1 MKHIVTIITGTFILL
16 AAFRCFSNAYAQTA
30 RSESNI
36 EKEQTVV
43 ETPRKTTR
51 PRMDFVKM
59 VDFYLR
65 DSEKLV
71 FGKLVLEDRN
81 KITVERLDESR
92 IIVST
97 YSKREID
104 ARTLRTKNIPEA
116 KYYLE
121 LADYFSGKTWDFRDD
136 PDDFIQA
143 IRCWEKAKQ
152 SIAETQGQD
161 SERIVEINKK
171 IKRLQADRKVWG
183 REVQSRAKLKK
194 LEFEATIET
203 RIKELEDKVAASSQQ
218 VDETMTNMKD
228 NRQKLERGI
237 SEMDRVLSG
246 RLEMLEDVVEI
257 NSRIID
263 RIARTRNYYPR
274 YYYP

>member
-171 IKRLQADRKVWG
+171 IKRLQADRKVWV

-228 NRQKLERGI
+228 NQQKLERGI
-237 SEMDRVLSG
+237 SEIGGVLSG

-263 RIARTRNYYPR
+263 RIDRTLNYYPQ

>member
-16 AAFRCFSNAYAQTA
+16 VAFRCFSNAYAQTA
-30 RSESNI
+30 PSESNI
-36 EKEQTVV
+36 EKEQTVF

-59 VDFYLR
+59 ADFYLR

-71 FGKLVLEDRN
+71 FGRLVLEDRS

-171 IKRLQADRKVWG
+171 IKRLQADRKVWV
-183 REVQSRAKLKK
+183 REVESRTKLKK

-218 VDETMTNMKD
+218 VDETMTDMKD
-228 NRQKLERGI
+228 NRQKLERDI
-237 SEMDRVLSG
+237 SEMDRVLSE
-246 RLEMLEDVVEI
+246 RLEMLEDVVET

-263 RIARTRNYYPR
+263 SIDRTLNYYPR

>member
-16 AAFRCFSNAYAQTA
+16 AAFRCFSNAYAQTMP
-30 RSESNI
+30 SESNI
-36 EKEQTVV
+36 EKEQTVF

-171 IKRLQADRKVWG
+171 IKRLQADRKVWV

-218 VDETMTNMKD
+218 VDETMTDMKD

-237 SEMDRVLSG
+237 SEIDRVLSE
-246 RLEMLEDVVEI
+246 RLEMLEDEVET

-263 RIARTRNYYPR
+263 RIDRTLNYYPR

>member
-16 AAFRCFSNAYAQTA
+16 AAFRCFSNAYAQTTLN
-30 RSESNI
+30 ESNI
-36 EKEQTVV
+36 EKEQTVF

-71 FGKLVLEDRN
+71 FGKLVLEDKS

-161 SERIVEINKK
+161 SERIAEINKK
-171 IKRLQADRKVWG
+171 IKRLQADRKVWV

-218 VDETMTNMKD
+218 VDETMTDMKD

-237 SEMDRVLSG
+237 SEMDRVLSE
-246 RLEMLEDVVEI
+246 RLEMLEDVVET

-263 RIARTRNYYPR
+263 RIARTLNYYPQ

>member
-183 REVQSRAKLKK
+183 REVQLRAKLKK

-218 VDETMTNMKD
+218 VDETMTDMKD

-237 SEMDRVLSG
+237 SEMDRVLSE
-246 RLEMLEDVVEI
+246 RLEMLEDVVET

-263 RIARTRNYYPR
+263 RIARTLNYYPR
-274 YYYP
+274 YY

>member
-16 AAFRCFSNAYAQTA
+16 AAFRCFSNAYAQTTLN
-30 RSESNI
+30 ESNI
-36 EKEQTVV
+36 EKEQTVF

-71 FGKLVLEDRN
+71 FGKLVLEDKS

-161 SERIVEINKK
+161 SERIAEINKK
-171 IKRLQADRKVWG
+171 IKRLQADRKVWV

-218 VDETMTNMKD
+218 VDETMTDMKD

-237 SEMDRVLSG
+237 SEMDRVLSE
-246 RLEMLEDVVEI
+246 RLEMLEDVVET

-263 RIARTRNYYPR
+263 RIDRTLNYYPQ

>member
-30 RSESNI
+30 PSESNI

-161 SERIVEINKK
+161 SERIVKINKK
-171 IKRLQADRKVWG
+171 IKRLQADRKVWV

-218 VDETMTNMKD
+218 VDETMTDMKD

-246 RLEMLEDVVEI
+246 RLEMLEDVVET

-263 RIARTRNYYPR
+263 RIARTLNYYPR
-274 YYYP
+274 YY

>member
-1 MKHIVTIITGTFILL
+1 
-16 AAFRCFSNAYAQTA
+16 
-30 RSESNI
+30 
-36 EKEQTVV
+36 
-43 ETPRKTTR
+43 
-51 PRMDFVKM
+51 

-171 IKRLQADRKVWG
+171 IKRLQADRKVWV

-228 NRQKLERGI
+228 NQQKLERGI
-237 SEMDRVLSG
+237 SEIGGVLSG

-263 RIARTRNYYPR
+263 RIDRTLNYYPQ

>member
-30 RSESNI
+30 PSESNI

-104 ARTLRTKNIPEA
+104 ARTLRTKTYPKPNTTWSLLTTFPERPGT
-116 KYYLE
+116 
-121 LADYFSGKTWDFRDD
+121 SGTTRTISYRQF
-136 PDDFIQA
+136 A
-143 IRCWEKAKQ
+143 A
-152 SIAETQGQD
+152 G
-161 SERIVEINKK
+161 
-171 IKRLQADRKVWG
+171 RKP
-183 REVQSRAKLKK
+183 
-194 LEFEATIET
+194 
-203 RIKELEDKVAASSQQ
+203 
-218 VDETMTNMKD
+218 N
-228 NRQKLERGI
+228 N
-237 SEMDRVLSG
+237 
-246 RLEMLEDVVEI
+246 
-257 NSRIID
+257 
-263 RIARTRNYYPR
+263 P
-274 YYYP
+274 

>member
-30 RSESNI
+30 PSESNI

-59 VDFYLR
+59 ADFYLR

-81 KITVERLDESR
+81 KIPIERLDDSR

-171 IKRLQADRKVWG
+171 IKRLQADRKVWV
-183 REVQSRAKLKK
+183 REVESRAKLKK

-218 VDETMTNMKD
+218 VDETMTDMKD
-228 NRQKLERGI
+228 NRQKLERDI

-246 RLEMLEDVVEI
+246 RLEMLEDVVET

-263 RIARTRNYYPR
+263 RIARTLNYYPR
-274 YYYP
+274 YY

>member
-152 SIAETQGQD
+152 SIAGTQGQD

-171 IKRLQADRKVWG
+171 IKRLQADRKVWV

-263 RIARTRNYYPR
+263 RIDRTRNYYPQ

>member
-30 RSESNI
+30 PSESNI

-183 REVQSRAKLKK
+183 REVQLRAKLKK

-218 VDETMTNMKD
+218 VDETMTDMKD

-237 SEMDRVLSG
+237 SEMDRVLSE
-246 RLEMLEDVVEI
+246 RLEMLEDVVET

-263 RIARTRNYYPR
+263 RIARTLNYYPR
-274 YYYP
+274 YY

>member
-161 SERIVEINKK
+161 SERIVKINKK
-171 IKRLQADRKVWG
+171 IKRLQADRKVWV
-183 REVQSRAKLKK
+183 REVQLRAKLKK

-218 VDETMTNMKD
+218 VDETMTDMKD

-246 RLEMLEDVVEI
+246 RLEMLEDVVET

-263 RIARTRNYYPR
+263 RIARTLNYYPR
-274 YYYP
+274 YY

>member
-1 MKHIVTIITGTFILL
+1 MKHIVIIITGTFILL
-16 AAFRCFSNAYAQTA
+16 VAFRCFSNAYAQTA
-30 RSESNI
+30 PSESNI
-36 EKEQTVV
+36 EKEQTVF
-43 ETPRKTTR
+43 ETPRKTAR

-171 IKRLQADRKVWG
+171 IKRLQADRKVWV
-183 REVQSRAKLKK
+183 REVESRAKLKK

-218 VDETMTNMKD
+218 VDETMTDIKD
-228 NRQKLERGI
+228 NRQKLERDI
-237 SEMDRVLSG
+237 SEMDRVLSE
-246 RLEMLEDVVEI
+246 RLEMLEDVVET

-263 RIARTRNYYPR
+263 SIDRALNYYPR

>member
-152 SIAETQGQD
+152 SITETQGQD
-161 SERIVEINKK
+161 SKRIVEINKK
-171 IKRLQADRKVWG
+171 IKRLQADRKVWV

-194 LEFEATIET
+194 LEFEAAIET

-218 VDETMTNMKD
+218 VDETMTDMKD

-246 RLEMLEDVVEI
+246 RLEMLEDVVET

-263 RIARTRNYYPR
+263 RIARTLNYYPR
-274 YYYP
+274 YY